1 MWNIIIECFKLKKRF
16 VRRQKKKKKKGK
28 CPKLVSW
35 VKRKTKQCTFS
46 LHLLLLEKKKKK
58 QQQHFFFFFQKNQKT
73 ITQDRTITYKC
84 CQLKVS
90 RLVSQSPCLSSFL
103 RMQYTDKVIL
113 RAVGLDSQSHW
124 ACSLHSIIES
134 HQISSRNSSTKISIM
149 RAV

>member
-1 MWNIIIECFKLKKRF
+1 MWNIIIECFKLKERF
-16 VRRQKKKKKKGK
+16 VRGQKKKKKEN
-28 CPKLVSW
+28 V
-35 VKRKTKQCTFS
+35 QS
-46 LHLLLLEKKKKK
+46 LFLELKERQNNAHFLCIYFYWKKKKKK
-58 QQQHFFFFFQKNQKT
+58 QQQNIFFSQKNQKT
-73 ITQDRTITYKC
+73 ITQDCTITYKC

-124 ACSLHSIIES
+124 ACSLHSITES

>member
-16 VRRQKKKKKKGK
+16 VRRQKKKKKEN
-28 CPKLVSW
+28 V
-35 VKRKTKQCTFS
+35 QS
-46 LHLLLLEKKKKK
+46 LFLELKERQNNAHFLCIYFYWKKKKKK

>member
-1 MWNIIIECFKLKKRF
+1 MHIFF
-16 VRRQKKKKKKGK
+16 AF
-28 CPKLVSW
+28 
-35 VKRKTKQCTFS
+35 TFTG
-46 LHLLLLEKKKKK
+46 KKKK
-58 QQQHFFFFFQKNQKT
+58 QQNIYFQKNQKT
-73 ITQDRTITYKC
+73 ITQDCTITYKY

-103 RMQYTDKVIL
+103 RMQYTDKEIL
-113 RAVGLDSQSHW
+113 RAVGLDSQSRW

>member
-1 MWNIIIECFKLKKRF
+1 MLED
-16 VRRQKKKKKKGK
+16 KKKKKKEN
-28 CPKLVSW
+28 V
-35 VKRKTKQCTFS
+35 QS
-46 LHLLLLEKKKKK
+46 LFLELKERQNNAHFLCIYFYWKKKKKK